1 VNDYA
6 PVHPFW
12 RALAGGFFGLGI
24 GLTWLKF
31 GFGAAL
37 LVLVLII
44 VGAVIGVLAISG
56 D

>member
-1 VNDYA
+1 VNEYA

-12 RALAGGFFGLGI
+12 RALAGAGFGLGI
-24 GLTWLKF
+24 ALTWARF
-31 GFGAAL
+31 GFWYAL
-37 LVLVLII
+37 LAFVLVV